1 MSKLVTFENVA
12 KAAENITAEGRRP
25 SVRSVIDEL
34 GGGSPNAVLPLLNEW
49 KSGRP
54 SIHASDIEL
63 DPQLSIVV
71 KSMIAK
77 ASEQAAKAAEERA
90 SDVQADAE
98 AIAEAGREAESR
110 AVELEALLEDAK
122 KTISDRDQAL
132 EIARSTADQAAT
144 VSKEKLLE
152 LDKKLMD
159 ERERADA
166 TAKALARAEVKLE
179 QVPALEAEV
188 KRLAQF
194 EKEAAVLT
202 ASLES
207 ANSLVSDLKQRL
219 SDMETKAQA
228 AVEDASKQ
236 AREAEKARIAEQAAQ
251 ARIESA
257 AKEAETQRSIAA
269 DAKADIKALRAELA
283 EVRAELK
290 QVRTAAGKVDKP
302 EAK

>member
-12 KAAENITAEGRRP
+12 RAAEAITAEGRRP

-98 AIAEAGREAESR
+98 AIAEAGRESEAK
-110 AVELEALLEDAK
+110 AAELEVQLEAAQK
-122 KTISDRDQAL
+122 IISERDQAL
-132 EIARSTADQAAT
+132 EIARSNAEQAAD
-144 VSKEKLLE
+144 SAKEKVTE
-152 LDKKLMD
+152 LDKKLSD
-159 ERERADA
+159 ERDRADA
-166 TAKALARAEVKLE
+166 TAKALAHSEVKLE

-188 KRLAQF
+188 KRLALV

-202 ASLES
+202 ANLES
-207 ANSLVSDLKQRL
+207 ANVTIADLKQRL
-219 SDMETKAQA
+219 IDSETKAQA
-228 AVEDASKQ
+228 AAEDASKQ

-251 ARIESA
+251 ARTESA
-257 AKEAETQRSIAA
+257 AKEAEMQRSIAT

-290 QVRTAAGKVDKP
+290 QVRTAAGKADKL

>member
-12 KAAENITAEGRRP
+12 RAAESITAEGRRP
-25 SVRSVIDEL
+25 SVRSVIEEL

-54 SIHASDIEL
+54 SIHSSDIEL
-63 DPQLSIVV
+63 DPQLAIVV

-90 SDVQADAE
+90 ADVQADAE

-110 AVELEALLEDAK
+110 AVELEALLADAE

-144 VSKEKLLE
+144 AAKEKLFE

-159 ERERADA
+159 ERERAE
-166 TAKALARAEVKLE
+166 TASKALARAEVKLE
-179 QVPALEAEV
+179 QIPVLEAEV
-188 KRLAQF
+188 KRLSLI

-202 ASLES
+202 AKLDS
-207 ANSLVSDLKQRL
+207 ANAAIADLKQRL
-219 SDMETKAQA
+219 VDLEAQAQA
-228 AVEDASKQ
+228 ARDEASKQ
-236 AREAEKARIAEQAAQ
+236 SREAEKARIAEQAAQ

-257 AKEAETQRSIAA
+257 AKEAETHKSIAT
-269 DAKADIKALRAELA
+269 DAKADVKALRAELA

-290 QVRTAAGKVDKP
+290 QVRTATGNIDKP
-302 EAK
+302 KAE